1 MHVSRRILLTCALLV
16 GVATSMTLRPTP
28 SYAVGDIHII
38 IVRSTTDASL
48 SEASTNWQQRL
59 EDALNGRNYSSL
71 LDYDGAVQEA
81 GVPGGLGASDVATYR
96 TLTSSEET
104 APENIMK
111 VCLEVSQKAGPDDAI
126 VCIVSC
132 RHSFLKTTDDRIIHA
147 LAPLATSIN
156 DLDLR
161 RDGIQRE
168 TILICLTHEL
178 VNDKIQEKKH
188 RLVVLITDPCVNPAR
203 RVKELLPIMTAS
215 LDRTTNIPHAKVFE
229 KVVPKYKPYFKAFLE
244 KATGVVNINACNY
257 GQEAYYEVGFESD
270 DVLGSLFINAFC
282 RFANNGFYLDMELNP
297 DAFYKLLQLAAIIF
311 IFLIPYTASLYNGLS
326 RLFGMAF
333 HIDYSIC
340 VIAMAVLTA
349 VYVIVGGYMATA
361 VNDFIQGLIMLFGI
375 VAVIFA
381 VLKSQGGLMSAL
393 DGLARV
399 SDESVATTPGIFASF
414 FGPDPVNLLGVVLL
428 TSLGTWG
435 LPQMVGKF
443 YAIKS
448 EKAITRA

>member
-48 SEASTNWQQRL
+48 SEASTIWQQRL

-297 DAFYKLLQLAAIIF
+297 DAFYKLLQLELARQIA
-311 IFLIPYTASLYNGLS
+311 
-326 RLFGMAF
+326 AF
-333 HIDYSIC
+333 HSPETVRQD
-340 VIAMAVLTA
+340 LTRFNG
-349 VYVIVGGYMATA
+349 VEIVKDDK
-361 VNDFIQGLIMLFGI
+361 VKL
-375 VAVIFA
+375 
-381 VLKSQGGLMSAL
+381 
-393 DGLARV
+393 V
-399 SDESVATTPGIFASF
+399 SDEDFNRYYAERAKMMKYSGEFRIEKSSGDNEDESVGS
-414 FGPDPVNLLGVVLL
+414 PVF
-428 TSLGTWG
+428 
-435 LPQMVGKF
+435 LP
-443 YAIKS
+443 
-448 EKAITRA
+448 